1 MYDDNVA
8 GRRGPISRR
17 GAMILLGSGVVGAC
31 TASPRIPYRPDD
43 GVSTRL
49 LGADYRVFLVEGIEE
64 V

>member
-31 TASPRIPYRPDD
+31 TASPRKS
-43 GVSTRL
+43 V
-49 LGADYRVFLVEGIEE
+49 V
-64 V
+64 